1 MTKHLPLYRL
11 ECQKQATVSGSVSV
25 VPTVNYSNYFD
36 KGLYLINMYVPYYI
50 YWHVGYGG

>member
-1 MTKHLPLYRL
+1 MTKHLSLYRL
-11 ECQKQATVSGSVSV
+11 EFQKQATVSGSVSV

-50 YWHVGYGG
+50 Y